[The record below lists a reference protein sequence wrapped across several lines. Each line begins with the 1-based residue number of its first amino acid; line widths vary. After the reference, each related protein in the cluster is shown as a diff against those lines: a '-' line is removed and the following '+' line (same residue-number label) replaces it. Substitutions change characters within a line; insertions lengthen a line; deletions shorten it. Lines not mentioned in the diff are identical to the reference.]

1 MNGEKLAINEVKKTV
16 LIEFMDA
23 RGIGFLTGFWA
34 GWEKREEIVVEARCG
49 LEYY

>member
-1 MNGEKLAINEVKKTV
+1 MWTDDKNNEWRGNMNGEKLAINEVEKTV

-34 GWEKREEIVVEARCG
+34 G
-49 LEYY
+49 